1 MDNTSDLIGILVD
14 KTANDA
20 ERDDA
25 AIDLGF
31 ISNNEA
37 IEIAL
42 LTVAND
48 EGTDEM
54 IRASCGE
61 SLAQIWIE
69 NNVLNLKN
77 ISLLTGIAFF
87 EALEIFK
94 KKNSE

>member
-37 IEIAL
+37 VEIAL

-54 IRASCGE
+54 IRESCGE